1 MIINIVLKEISIA
14 ECQVRN
20 EKGGHTVGIQLFH
33 SPIAN
38 CQIFSVSGI
47 QGIFQII
54 EKDSEGK
61 PRLDSARIV
70 IKEFL
75 EQAYVKTGKRI
86 ALVDIH
92 ELYIPHFNELPKI
105 EVSYSMS
112 YKSTYGGANR
122 AILFLKDLQY
132 GLKERK

>member
-1 MIINIVLKEISIA
+1 MIINIVSKEISIA

-20 EKGGHTVGIQLFH
+20 EKEGYAVVIQLFH

-47 QGIFQII
+47 QNIFQLI
-54 EKDSEGK
+54 EKNSEGK
-61 PRLDSARIV
+61 PALDSARV
-70 IKEFL
+70 KIKELL
-75 EQAYVKTGKRI
+75 ESAYVKTGKRI

-92 ELYIPHFNELPKI
+92 ELYIPHFNNLPNI

-112 YKSTYGGANR
+112 YKSTYGGAKR